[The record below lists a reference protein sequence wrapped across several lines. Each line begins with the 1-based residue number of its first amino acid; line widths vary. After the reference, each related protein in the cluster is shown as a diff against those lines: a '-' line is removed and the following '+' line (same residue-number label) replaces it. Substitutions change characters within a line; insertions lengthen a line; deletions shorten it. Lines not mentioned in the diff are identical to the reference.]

1 MDNHIVVDTNSF
13 AVTLDEFMVPVNI
26 EVIDE
31 QVADYYKKNPAKKT
45 EGLIAELTM
54 NLHAAKAVTDEVMV
68 NYETLQERLEDL
80 DEDNH
85 KLRTECE
92 MLRDELDQY

>member
-1 MDNHIVVDTNSF
+1 VDNHIVVDTNSF

-31 QVADYYKKNPAKKT
+31 AVAAYYRENPAKKT
-45 EGLIAELTM
+45 EGLIAELAM

-68 NYETLQERLEDL
+68 NYETIQEKLEDS
-80 DEDNH
+80 ENENH
-85 KLRTECE
+85 KLRSECE
-92 MLRDELDQY
+92 MLRDELDKY